1 MTERPLVFGI
11 LNTTPDSFSD
21 GGLHLDVDTAVAH
34 AVALV
39 EAGADVIDVGGE
51 STRPGAAR
59 VPIEEEQRRVLPV
72 IGELASRGIVVSV
85 DTMNAATARAA
96 IAAGAWIVN
105 DVSGG
110 LADARMASVIAD
122 TDARY
127 IAMHWRGHSTQMADR
142 AHYGDVADEV
152 RDELAGRLDALE
164 EAGVAR
170 ERVVLDPGIGFAKT
184 ARHNWEVLA
193 GLDRIAEL
201 GAPLLVGASRK
212 RFLGDLPVRG
222 RFESEIEVLPV
233 TARDLPT
240 AVISAVAAMS
250 GVWAVRVHDAA
261 ATATALDV
269 VEAIAHARRD
279 AADSRGSQVAVPPM
293 IYRRG
298 S

>member
-21 GGLHLDVDTAVAH
+21 GGLHLDVDSAVAH
-34 AVALV
+34 AAALV

-127 IAMHWRGHSTQMADR
+127 VAMHWRGHSTQMADR
-142 AHYGDVADEV
+142 AHYGDVAGEV

-164 EAGVAR
+164 QAGVAR

-201 GAPLLVGASRK
+201 GVPLLVGASRK

-222 RFESEIEVLPV
+222 RSEPETEVLPV

-279 AADSRGSQVAVPPM
+279 AADSRAPQVTIPPT
-293 IYRRG
+293 IDRRG

>member
-1 MTERPLVFGI
+1 MSERPLVFGI
-11 LNTTPDSFSD
+11 VNATPDSFSD
-21 GGLHLDVDTAVAH
+21 GGLHLHVDAAVAR

-59 VPIEEEQRRVLPV
+59 VPVDEEQRRVMPV

-110 LADARMASVIAD
+110 LADERMASVIAD
-122 TDARY
+122 TDVRY
-127 IAMHWRGHSTQMADR
+127 IAMHWRGHSTEMADR
-142 AHYGDVADEV
+142 AHYADVVGEV

-164 EAGVAR
+164 RAGVAR

-184 ARHNWEVLA
+184 SAHNWEVLA

-201 GAPLLVGASRK
+201 GAPLLVGVSRK
-212 RFLGDLPVRG
+212 RFLGELPSRG
-222 RFESEIEVLPV
+222 RSETVEDVPQV
-233 TARDLPT
+233 SDRDLPT
-240 AVISAVAAMS
+240 AVISAVAAMA

-269 VEAIAHARRD
+269 VDALAAARR
-279 AADSRGSQVAVPPM
+279 SAVDTLPPRESTTPT
-293 IYRRG
+293 IQGRE

>member
-11 LNTTPDSFSD
+11 VNTTPDSFSD
-21 GGLHLDVDTAVAH
+21 GGMHLGVDAAVAH

-59 VPIEEEQRRVLPV
+59 VPVEEEQRRVLPV
-72 IGELASRGIVVSV
+72 VGELASRGIVVSV

-110 LADARMASVIAD
+110 LADERMASVIAE

-127 IAMHWRGHSTQMADR
+127 VAMHWRGHSTEMADR
-142 AHYGDVADEV
+142 AHYVDVVGEV
-152 RDELAGRLDALE
+152 RDELADRLDVLE
-164 EAGVAR
+164 RAGVAR
-170 ERVVLDPGIGFAKT
+170 DRIVLDPGIGFAKT
-184 ARHNWEVLA
+184 AAHNWAVLA
-193 GLDRIAEL
+193 GLGRIADL
-201 GAPLLVGASRK
+201 GAPLLVGVSRK
-212 RFLGDLPVRG
+212 RFLADLPVRG
-222 RFESEIEVLPV
+222 AAERDGDTPPV
-233 TARDLPT
+233 SARDLPT
-240 AVISAVAAMS
+240 AVISAVASMS

-269 VEAIAHARRD
+269 VEAIGHARGGASDRRD
-279 AADSRGSQVAVPPM
+279 PCAIVPPP
-293 IYRRG
+293 IQERE

>member
-1 MTERPLVFGI
+1 VTERPLIFGI
-11 LNTTPDSFSD
+11 VNTTPDSFSD
-21 GGLHLDVDTAVAH
+21 GGLLPTVDAAVAH

-51 STRPGAAR
+51 STRPGARR
-59 VPIEEEQRRVLPV
+59 VSLDEEQRRVLPV

-110 LADARMASVIAD
+110 LADERMAAVIAD

-127 IAMHWRGHSTQMADR
+127 VAMHWRGHSTEMADR
-142 AHYGDVADEV
+142 ARYDDVVGEV
-152 RDELAGRLDALE
+152 RDELAERLEALE
-164 EAGVAR
+164 RAGVAR
-170 ERVVLDPGIGFAKT
+170 DRIVLDPGIGFAKT
-184 ARHNWEVLA
+184 AQHNWAVLA
-193 GLDRIAEL
+193 GLDRIASL

-212 RFLGDLPVRG
+212 RFLGELPVRAPSG
-222 RFESEIEVLPV
+222 RAGDAASLPV
-233 TARDLPT
+233 LDRDLPT
-240 AVISAVAAMS
+240 AVISALAANA

-261 ATATALDV
+261 STATALDV
-269 VEAIAHARRD
+269 VDALAEAQ
-279 AADSRGSQVAVPPM
+279 RGSAEGLART
-293 IYRRG
+293 ITEGYR